1 MTVKDE
7 PVTDPSSLF
16 ETELEALYRVSRVLS
31 RSLNLRETL
40 RAVLQ
45 VLHDFAGMQRG
56 MVTLLDPDS
65 GDLLVSVVQSD
76 APAQA
81 GSVRYRAG
89 EGVVGAIIARGDTV
103 VVRRIADEP
112 RFLDRLGVYDPQLP
126 FIGVPIRVGEGSPV
140 GVLAAQPQSADV
152 ELLSERG
159 RFLEMVANLTAQ
171 TVRLSWEVE
180 RERRD
185 LADERDQL
193 RRAVRG
199 EHGFSSVVGHTPT
212 MRKVFDQV

>member
-126 FIGVPIRVGEGSPV
+126 FIGVPIRVGESSPV

-199 EHGFSSVVGHTPT
+199 EYGFSSVVGHTPA
-212 MRKVFDQV
+212 MRKVF